1 MEVMVDELRKNHIR
15 VDITILSMHINNILD
30 NYKDVYNDAASRLNP
45 EQLVDVFH
53 EMSIN
58 SVGRVMAY
66 LTLVYRMNISRE
78 DDVRK
83 VVRFVVPAL
92 RNIARVDGIP
102 DLRNIARPERSFIRT
117 LCSSVGYALMY
128 IS

>member
-15 VDITILSMHINNILD
+15 VDITILTMHINNILD
-30 NYKDVYNDAASRLNP
+30 RYKDVYNDAASRLNP

-53 EMSIN
+53 EMSVN

-83 VVRFVVPAL
+83 VVRLVVPAL

-102 DLRNIARPERSFIRT
+102 DLRNITRPEGSFIRT
-117 LCSSVGYALMY
+117 LCSSV
-128 IS
+128 